1 MQNLLN
7 PKWIVIINT
16 LPIVVLLFIFFG
28 EFSII
33 ESLLK
38 EENISLWKSF
48 AWVLIVLALLNFIYA
63 LYLIIKKKKVSFYYA
78 IIALLCYIPFIYLY
92 GHYASDIIPFTIPRW
107 MLSGDLTL
115 YVGTFLMP
123 TLAYALFVLVI
134 TFTSSKEKEYKAW
147 KNFLI
152 AIGIPIVWYLFLQI
166 IVPLWQPVYS
176 EYYAHTLLICLITG
190 TLLFLFFLIRGIFIL
205 ATKKSAALKKYQYFW
220 KVPIAIIFP
229 ILGLLVNSGFLFNTF
244 GSSNSGI
251 FGDFNNIW
259 FYILAIVNGVLICL
273 PNLEKRNYRLLLTI
287 GRSITFAYTF
297 YFFIVFLPFLP
308 LSIIAIIAIG
318 TGFLMLAPLVLF
330 VIHITELSRDINF
343 LTNHFSKKVIWGIVV
358 VSILVIPFVI
368 TFNYTQDRKTLHQTL
383 DYVYNPNYSES
394 YDIDLK
400 SLRKTLNVVQS
411 HKERSNDFVFG
422 QQQPYLSSYFRWL
435 VLDNLTLSNTKI
447 NTLERI
453 FFDEEKVGFRS
464 ENIRNKNVNITDIS
478 SSSSFD
484 SSQNV
489 WKSWI
494 DVEITNAS
502 QISLR
507 EYATTITLPEGTW
520 ISDYY
525 LYVGDKK
532 EMGILAE
539 KKSAMWVFSNIRNE
553 NRDPGILY
561 YLTGNNVAFR
571 VFPFAKNEVRKTGIE
586 LLHKEPIQ
594 LSIDGHSL
602 QLGNNQSSQQASFEN
617 EDIAYVSS
625 QEKEQLKKVQR
636 TPYFHFITDI
646 STDKGS
652 AVLINQIEDI
662 TKKHPSLSTNAK
674 ISYTNHY
681 VHTEPLSQDWKQRLE
696 TQDYK
701 GGFYVDR
708 AIKSVLY
715 DSYLDK
721 KDTYPVIVVI
731 TDTIQ
736 KAVFDK
742 DFSDWK
748 FTFPESDVF
757 YTVKDKELIPHS
769 LVSNPERPIED
780 DIPLIFNHSTLEHT
794 NKDNTITYLRND
806 SLPSVILKKDL
817 FKIPFKEIK
826 NKEWLSAL
834 MLESSWRSQ
843 TLHPEISEEEWL
855 TLVKSSFASR
865 IMTPVTSYLVVENE
879 AQKAILLKKQQQVL
893 SGKKSLDLGEDTER
907 MSEPSIFIVAI
918 LLGGILWYRK
928 KRQAKLMGYKKK

>member
-33 ESLLK
+33 ESLLE

-48 AWVLIVLALLNFIYA
+48 TWILIALASLNFIYA
-63 LYLIIKKKKVSFYYA
+63 LYLIITKKKVSVYYA

-92 GHYASDIIPFTIPRW
+92 GNYSQDIIPFTIPRW

-134 TFTSSKEKEYKAW
+134 TFTSAKEKEYKAW

-152 AIGIPIVWYLFLQI
+152 AIGVPIVWYLFLQVI
-166 IVPLWQPVYS
+166 IPLWKPVHS
-176 EYYAHTLLICLITG
+176 DYYTHVLLIFLIIG
-190 TLLFLFFLIRGIFIL
+190 TLLFLFFLVRGVFIL
-205 ATKKSAALKKYQYFW
+205 ATKKSGVLKKYQYFW
-220 KVPIAIIFP
+220 KIPISIILP
-229 ILGLLVNSGFLFNTF
+229 LVGLLVNNGHLFGRF
-244 GSSNSGI
+244 GNGNSGV
-251 FGDFNNIW
+251 FGDFNSAW

-273 PNLEKRNYRLLLTI
+273 PNFESKNYRLFLI
-287 GRSITFAYTF
+287 IARSITLAFTL

-308 LSIIAIIAIG
+308 LSVIAIIALG
-318 TGFLMLAPLVLF
+318 TGFLILTPLVLF
-330 VIHITELSRDINF
+330 VIHIHQLSKDFNF
-343 LTNHFSKKVIWGIVV
+343 LKGYFSKKVIWG
-358 VSILVIPFVI
+358 VSIMGFLVIPFFI
-368 TFNYTQDRKTLHQTL
+368 TVNYIQDRNTLHQTL
-383 DYVYNPNYSES
+383 DYVYSPDYSKS
-394 YDIDLK
+394 YDIDK
-400 SLRKTLNVVQS
+400 ESLRKTLSIVQS
-411 HKERSNDFVFG
+411 HKDRSSDFIFG

-447 NTLERI
+447 NTIERI
-453 FFDEEKVGFRS
+453 FFDEEKDYFRP
-464 ENIRNKNVNITDIS
+464 ENIRNKEVSITDIS
-478 SSSSFD
+478 ANSSFD
-484 SSQNV
+484 TSQNV

-494 DVEITNAS
+494 DLEITNAS
-502 QISLR
+502 QIALK
-507 EYATTITLPEGTW
+507 EYATTITLPEGAW

-561 YLTGNNVAFR
+561 YLTGNKVAFR
-571 VFPFAKNEVRKTGIE
+571 VFPFAQKEVRRTGIE

-594 LSIDGHSL
+594 LSIDGHPL
-602 QLGNNQSSQQASFEN
+602 QLGNQQNNQTLSFEN
-617 EDIAYVSS
+617 EHVAYISS
-625 QEKEQLKKVQR
+625 QEKKELKEVQR

-646 STDKGS
+646 SDKKES
-652 AVLINQIEDI
+652 SVLIDQIEDI
-662 TKKHPSLSTNAK
+662 IEKHPSLSKDAK

-681 VHTEPLSQDWKQRLE
+681 VHTESLDQDWKQRLE
-696 TQDYK
+696 AQNYK
-701 GGFYVDR
+701 GGFYIDR

-715 DSYLDK
+715 DSYK
-721 KDTYPVIVVI
+721 AKENTYPVIVVI
-731 TDTIQ
+731 TDDIQ
-736 KAVFDK
+736 QAVFNK

-757 YTVKDKELIPHS
+757 YTVKDEQLIPHS
-769 LVSNPERPIED
+769 LVLNPEKSIEGD
-780 DIPLIFNHSTLEHT
+780 PPLIFNHSTLQYT
-794 NKDNTITYLRND
+794 SKDNMTTYLRND
-806 SLPSVILKKDL
+806 SLPAVILKNDL
-817 FKIPFKEIK
+817 FKIPFEEVK

-834 MLESSWRSQ
+834 MLETSWMSQ
-843 TLHPEISEEEWL
+843 TLYPEVSEKEWL
-855 TLVKSSFASR
+855 ALVRSSFKSR

-879 AQKAILLKKQQQVL
+879 AQKAILMKKQQQAL
-893 SGKKSLDLGEDTER
+893 SGKKSLDLGEDTQR

-918 LLGGILWYRK
+918 LLGSILWYRK
-928 KRQAKLMGYKKK
+928 KRQGKLMGYKKK

>member
-33 ESLLK
+33 ESLLE

-48 AWVLIVLALLNFIYA
+48 ARVLILLASLNFIYA
-63 LYLIIKKKKVSFYYA
+63 LLLIIKKKEVSLYYA

-92 GHYASDIIPFTIPRW
+92 GYYSSDIIPFTIPRW

-123 TLAYALFVLVI
+123 TLAYALFILVI

-152 AIGIPIVWYLFLQI
+152 AIGVPIVWYLFLQVI
-166 IVPLWQPVYS
+166 LPLWQPVYS
-176 EYYAHTLLICLITG
+176 EYYEHTLLICLITG
-190 TLLFLFFLIRGIFIL
+190 TLVFLFFLIRGFFIL
-205 ATKKSAALKKYQYFW
+205 GTKKSAALKKYQYYW
-220 KVPIAIIFP
+220 KIPISIILP
-229 ILGLLVNSGFLFNTF
+229 LLGLLVNNGHLFGVF
-244 GSSNSGI
+244 GNGNSGV
-251 FGDFNNIW
+251 FGDFNSAW
-259 FYILAIVNGVLICL
+259 FYILAIVNGILICL
-273 PNLEKRNYRLLLTI
+273 PNLEKRNYRLLLII
-287 GRSITFAYTF
+287 GRSITLAFTL

-308 LSIIAIIAIG
+308 VSVIAIIALG
-318 TGFLMLAPLVLF
+318 TGFLILTPLILF
-330 VIHITELSRDINF
+330 IIHINQLSKDIHF
-343 LTNHFSKKVIWGIVV
+343 LKGHFSKKVIWGI
-358 VSILVIPFVI
+358 SILGFLVIPFFI
-368 TFNYTQDRKTLHQTL
+368 TIQYIQDRNTLHQTL
-383 DYVYNPNYSES
+383 DYIYSPDYSKS
-394 YDIDLK
+394 YDINLK
-400 SLRKTLNVVQS
+400 SLRKTLSVVQA
-411 HKERSNDFVFG
+411 HKGRSTDFIFG

-447 NTLERI
+447 NTIERI
-453 FFDEEKVGFRS
+453 FFNEEKLFFRP
-464 ENIRNKNVNITDIS
+464 ENIRNKDVSITDIATT
-478 SSSSFD
+478 SSFD
-484 SSQNV
+484 SSQKV

-494 DVEITNAS
+494 DLEITNAS
-502 QISLR
+502 QIALK
-507 EYATTITLPEGTW
+507 EYATTITLPEGAW

-561 YLTGNNVAFR
+561 YLTGNKVAFR
-571 VFPFAKNEVRKTGIE
+571 VFPFAQKEVRRTGIE

-602 QLGNNQSSQQASFEN
+602 QLGNQQSNQTSSFEN
-617 EDIAYVSS
+617 EHVAYVSS
-625 QEKEQLKKVQR
+625 QEKKDLKKVQR

-646 STDKGS
+646 SDKKES
-652 AVLINQIEDI
+652 AVLIDQIENI
-662 TKKHPSLSTNAK
+662 IKKHPSLSKNAK

-681 VHTEPLSQDWKQRLE
+681 VHTESLGQDWKQRLE
-696 TQDYK
+696 TQNYK
-701 GGFYVDR
+701 GGFYIDR

-715 DSYLDK
+715 NSYK
-721 KDTYPVIVVI
+721 AKEDTYPIIVVI
-731 TDTIQ
+731 TDDIQ
-736 KAVFDK
+736 QAVFDK

-757 YTVKDKELIPHS
+757 YTVKDEQLAPHS
-769 LVSNPERPIED
+769 LVSNPKRPIEGD
-780 DIPLIFNHSTLEHT
+780 SPLIFNHSTLQYT
-794 NKDNTITYLRND
+794 SKDNTTTYLRND
-806 SLPSVILKKDL
+806 SLPAVILKKDL
-817 FKIPFKEIK
+817 FRIPFEEIK

-834 MLESSWRSQ
+834 MLETSWMSQ

-855 TLVKSSFASR
+855 TLVKSSFKSR

-879 AQKAILLKKQQQVL
+879 AQKAILMKKQQQAL
-893 SGKKSLDLGEDTER
+893 SGKKSLDLGEDTQR
-907 MSEPSIFIVAI
+907 MSEPSIFLVAI
-918 LLGGILWYRK
+918 LLGSILWYRK
-928 KRQAKLMGYKKK
+928 KRQSKLMGYKKK